1 MAFIRAQYDGVI
13 YDLDVL
19 EDTPIRVDISAIENG
34 DIGEVF
40 GATSQGFTLPGSKK
54 NNRFFKH
61 AYKVGV
67 TGVPG
72 LGNSVDASVI
82 SKSDTLLE
90 GSLFLDEVVRTPNG
104 GFNYEVTITN
114 SVVTFNDSIKTVAV
128 SDLDWSDYDHT
139 FSVANVTGS
148 WTDNLFGGDV
158 YYPLIDQG
166 RDGLE
171 NTGSLPNI
179 QIDSEEVARLG
190 YINNIT
196 SSLQV
201 QQLTPAIR
209 VSTVLDKIF
218 AQGEFTYSSS
228 LQPLFDNLYVMPK
241 QTENLSVKG
250 TGFTDFTFT
259 ANPSSP
265 ISITTDSPTYVD
277 VVFDN
282 ETDPAGAYDNTTGVY
297 TAPKPGTYRFTTII
311 TGSAGASPAFT
322 DRCDVDFRYLYN
334 GTTQIAFSPLIFDLG
349 DEGNTEVIILDTGN
363 INLNLNDT
371 IKLQRTNKITGGT
384 TPTITIET
392 TSTNSCVDSPINYET
407 GTIQLGQQFEPQTK
421 CIDVLRGLI
430 QKLNLVIEP
439 VYTEN
444 RVLKIES
451 FNNWSNSGKKVDW
464 TYKIQNAD
472 RISLRS
478 TLGNQQKTLTF
489 EDNRDNDRLS
499 KSVLEN
505 AEGLQW
511 GTEVVNAASD
521 VPQGERKVGAYFG
534 PVILDTIPGTND
546 NYIPQLYKTDNSEIG
561 RKTFKFKPRLGYKV
575 SGVLPTGSFI
585 GANSETFTDY
595 ATISNYDTLPVIS
608 GSTNNLHY
616 NESFYP
622 PAFDANATGSI
633 TSYKTY
639 WSDYINDL
647 YGSDS
652 KILSAEI
659 KFEPDEIA
667 DIELN
672 DKIFVEDKWYR
683 INKIKGYNLNYNDVV
698 GLELITVNDAGFPN
712 IVCDFDFSFETTT
725 TTTTTTTTST
735 TTTTTTTTTAA
746 PNKMVELSSF
756 NSSSGEIAAL
766 NLEYN
771 PELLTYQPIPTGSFI
786 TSSAVLLTGSLDF
799 TSSLSNNEYQLEWI
813 TRWRGDGSLFRI
825 GFGEING
832 DTGSI
837 SDSVTVDTNLY
848 TTISVDWDLT
858 PLISDTLTL
867 YNISGSNGYPDAW
880 RAFNDL
886 TGSGTIAHEI
896 CIPNASIDDFY
907 EPSTTANTTR
917 PKAYGKETSDCITNY
932 TDNIPARRFYVGEW
946 RGTRVVVNYKT
957 DTYGSDSDVYVER
970 MYPQW
975 RSPLLS
981 SGSNNVATGYSSL
994 NCYVF
999 NPVATDSIY
1008 WDDNENPYFGGPF
1021 AIGTYTPVYTNA
1033 ALTTQNCGSSGTGRF
1048 YRVTHS
1054 SGSLAGTSRIISIS
1068 SPSIGGRPCSFTQRL
1083 CIIS

>member
-19 EDTPIRVDISAIENG
+19 EDTPIRVDLSAIENG

-72 LGNSVDASVI
+72 LGESVQASVI

-104 GFNYEVTITN
+104 GYNYEITITN
-114 SVVTFNDSIKTVAV
+114 NVVAFNDSVKTVSV
-128 SDLDWSDYDHT
+128 SDLDWSEYDHT

-148 WTDNLFGGDV
+148 WENNLFGGSV

-179 QIDSEEVARLG
+179 QIDNEEGEARLG
-190 YINNIT
+190 FINNIT

-201 QQLTPAIR
+201 QQLTPAIS
-209 VSTVLDKIF
+209 VTTVLDKIF
-218 AQGEFTYSSS
+218 AQGEFSYSSS
-228 LQPLFDNLYVMPK
+228 LQPLFDNLYIMPK

-265 ISITTDSPTYVD
+265 IVISTDSATYVD

-311 TGSAGASPAFT
+311 TGSFGATPTMPT
-322 DRCDVDFRYLYN
+322 DGRVDVDFRYLYN
-334 GTTQIAFSPLIFDLG
+334 GTTQVAFSPLIFVEG
-349 DEGNTEVIILDTGN
+349 DEGSTEVIILDTGN
-363 INLNLNDT
+363 INLNLGDT
-371 IKLQRTNKITGGT
+371 IKLQRTNKITGDT
-384 TPTITIET
+384 TPNITIET

-407 GTIQLGQQFEPQTK
+407 GTIKLGEQFEPQTK

-439 VYTEN
+439 VYTQN

-451 FNNWSNSGKKVDW
+451 FNTWANSGKKVDW
-464 TYKIQNAD
+464 TKKIQNAD

-478 TLGNQQKTLTF
+478 TLANQQKTLTF

-521 VPQGERKVGAYFG
+521 VPQGERKIGAYFG
-534 PVILDTIPGTND
+534 PVILDTMPGTND
-546 NYIPQLYKTDNSEIG
+546 NVIPQLYKTDNSEIG
-561 RKTFKFKPRLGYKV
+561 RKTFKFKPRLGYKIN
-575 SGVLPTGSFI
+575 GTLPTGSFI
-585 GANSETFTDY
+585 GAASDTFTNY
-595 ATISNYDTLPVIS
+595 ATISNYDSFPVVS

-622 PAFDANATGSI
+622 PAFNANATGSI

-647 YGSDS
+647 YGQDS
-652 KILSAEI
+652 KILNAEI
-659 KFEPDEIA
+659 KFEPNEIA

-683 INKIKGYNLNYNDVV
+683 INQIKGYNLNYNDVV
-698 GLELITVNDAGFPN
+698 GLQLITVNDAGFPS
-712 IVCDFDFSFETTT
+712 IICDFNFDIDTTT

-756 NSSSGEIAAL
+756 VSSSEFSGSFGAL
-766 NLEYN
+766 DIKYN
-771 PELLTYQPIPTGSFI
+771 AESSSYKPIPYGSFE
-786 TSSAVLLTGSLDF
+786 TSSATFLTGSVDF
-799 TSSLSNNEYQLEWI
+799 TSSFTENFGRKTEYVA
-813 TRWRGDGSLFRI
+813 RWKGDGSLLNI
-825 GFGEING
+825 DFGTLNPG
-832 DTGSI
+832 TS
-837 SDSVTVDTNLY
+837 SVESSLAIDTNLY
-848 TTISVDWDLT
+848 TTLSVDWDLT
-858 PLISDTLTL
+858 PSSASTTFVLEVDMTGVTDFTVDEVKFGYAVSASAGSAIPPIE
-867 YNISGSNGYPDAW
+867 YQVSGSNFNSGSVYTFTKTIDYITSSVHGAYYFNVPGHSDCTSQV
-880 RAFNDL
+880 AFGTFFDGVQDGGSSIAPL
-886 TGSGTIAHEI
+886 CDGVIREKVQGFGTGSDITF
-896 CIPNASIDDFY
+896 S
-907 EPSTTANTTR
+907 NT
-917 PKAYGKETSDCITNY
+917 
-932 TDNIPARRFYVGEW
+932 
-946 RGTRVVVNYKT
+946 
-957 DTYGSDSDVYVER
+957 
-970 MYPQW
+970 
-975 RSPLLS
+975 
-981 SGSNNVATGYSSL
+981 
-994 NCYVF
+994 
-999 NPVATDSIY
+999 
-1008 WDDNENPYFGGPF
+1008 
-1021 AIGTYTPVYTNA
+1021 
-1033 ALTTQNCGSSGTGRF
+1033 
-1048 YRVTHS
+1048 
-1054 SGSLAGTSRIISIS
+1054 
-1068 SPSIGGRPCSFTQRL
+1068 
-1083 CIIS
+1083 

>member
-72 LGNSVDASVI
+72 LGSSVDASVI

-171 NTGSLPNI
+171 NTGSLPNVS
-179 QIDSEEVARLG
+179 IDTEQVARLG
-190 YINNIT
+190 YINNVT

-228 LQPLFDNLYVMPK
+228 LQPLFDNLYVLPK

-259 ANPSSP
+259 SQPTASFNITSNEP
-265 ISITTDSPTYVD
+265 IIPTYSD
-277 VVFDN
+277 VIFGN
-282 ETDPAGAYDNTTGVY
+282 EVSDPSNSYNPTTGVY
-297 TAPKPGTYRFTTII
+297 TAPKAGTYQFDAII
-311 TGSAGASPAFT
+311 SGSVAAAPAMT
-322 DRCDVDFRYLYN
+322 SRTDVDWRIMVN
-334 GTTQIAFSPLIFDLG
+334 GTNRVAFGGLVFDVG
-349 DEGNTEVIILDTGN
+349 DEGQSEALYVSSGL
-363 INLNLNDT
+363 INLNLGDT
-371 IKLQRTNKITGGT
+371 VKLQRTDKITFGT
-384 TPTITIET
+384 QPTIIIQG
-392 TSTNSCVDSPINYET
+392 TSQFVASDSPINYET

-444 RVLKIES
+444 RVLKIET

-464 TYKIQNAD
+464 TRKIQNAD

-478 TLGNQQKTLTF
+478 TLSNQQKTLQY

-511 GTEVVNAASD
+511 GTEIVNAASD
-521 VPQGERKVGAYFG
+521 VPQGERKIGAYFA
-534 PVILDTIPGTND
+534 PVILDTIQGTND
-546 NYIPQLYKTDNSEIG
+546 NIIPQLYKTDNSEIG

-575 SGVLPTGSFI
+575 SGTLPTGSFI
-585 GANSETFTDY
+585 GASSEPFQDY
-595 ATISNYDTLPVIS
+595 ATISNYDSLPVVS
-608 GSTNNLHY
+608 GSTNNLHF

-652 KILSAEI
+652 KILNAEI

-667 DIELN
+667 NIQLN

-698 GLELITVNDAGFPN
+698 GLELITVNDAGFPSIDCGFN
-712 IVCDFDFSFETTT
+712 MQELSGSVITNNLSLWLDATDSSSF
-725 TTTTTTTTST
+725 TTSDLT
-735 TTTTTTTTTAA
+735 KWR
-746 PNKMVELSSF
+746 NKLVTSDFVELY
-756 NSSSGEIAAL
+756 NVSSSDFVSSSISFSGPQPSPNTGSYGQSPTLGDFGEIRIA
-766 NLEYN
+766 
-771 PELLTYQPIPTGSFI
+771 TGSYYTMEAWI
-786 TSSAVLLTGSLDF
+786 AYEQQTPLYNVNGAVNMVVYDEPPTFPPGEEAYVGFWRPNASQDTVVVDVSDISTGSLKLGPESIDNNKFYHQVVTLDF
-799 TSSLSNNEYQLEWI
+799 NTNIAEYYQDAVLI
-813 TRWRGDGSLFRI
+813 DS
-825 GFGEING
+825 
-832 DTGSI
+832 GSI
-837 SDSVTVDTNLY
+837 PV
-848 TTISVDWDLT
+848 
-858 PLISDTLTL
+858 
-867 YNISGSNGYPDAW
+867 GSNW
-880 RAFNDL
+880 RQFNL
-886 TGSGTIAHEI
+886 FTLGTDYQINN
-896 CIPNASIDDFY
+896 PTDPPSDFRLQKVKIGQLRVY
-907 EPSTTANTTR
+907 TSKLTANN
-917 PKAYGKETSDCITNY
+917 IVNNY
-932 TDNIPARRFYVGEW
+932 QAQEFL
-946 RGTRVVVNYKT
+946 YK
-957 DTYGSDSDVYVER
+957 
-970 MYPQW
+970 
-975 RSPLLS
+975 
-981 SGSNNVATGYSSL
+981 N
-994 NCYVF
+994 
-999 NPVATDSIY
+999 
-1008 WDDNENPYFGGPF
+1008 
-1021 AIGTYTPVYTNA
+1021 
-1033 ALTTQNCGSSGTGRF
+1033 
-1048 YRVTHS
+1048 
-1054 SGSLAGTSRIISIS
+1054 
-1068 SPSIGGRPCSFTQRL
+1068 
-1083 CIIS
+1083 

>member
-19 EDTPIRVDISAIENG
+19 EDTPIRVDVSAIENG

-128 SDLDWSDYDHT
+128 SDLDWSDYDHA

-148 WTDNLFGGDV
+148 WENDLFGGDV

-179 QIDSEEVARLG
+179 AIDTEVVARLG
-190 YINNIT
+190 YINNET

-209 VSTVLDKIF
+209 VSLVLDKIF
-218 AQGEFTYSSS
+218 EQGEFAYSSS
-228 LQPLFDNLYVMPK
+228 LEPLFDNLYIMPK

-250 TGFTDFTFT
+250 TGFSDFTFT
-259 ANPSSP
+259 SEPLSAFN
-265 ISITTDSPTYVD
+265 ITSNAPTIPTYSD
-277 VVFDN
+277 VIFDN
-282 ETDPAGAYDNTTGVY
+282 EVSDPSNSYNPTTGVY
-297 TAPKPGTYRFTTII
+297 TAPKAGTYQFDAII
-311 TGSAGASPAFT
+311 SGSVAAAPAMTSRT
-322 DRCDVDFRYLYN
+322 DIDWRIMVN
-334 GTTQIAFSPLIFDLG
+334 GTQRVAFGGLVFDVG
-349 DEGNTEVIILDTGN
+349 QEGESEALFVSSGL
-363 INLNLNDT
+363 INLNLGDT
-371 IKLQRTNKITGGT
+371 VKLQRTDKITVGT
-384 TPTITIET
+384 QPTIIIQA
-392 TSTNSCVDSPINYET
+392 TSQFVASDSPINYET

-444 RVLKIES
+444 RVLKIET

-464 TYKIQNAD
+464 TYKIQQAD

-478 TLGNQQKTLTF
+478 TLGNQQKTLKY
-489 EDNRDNDRLS
+489 EENRDNDRLS

-511 GTEVVNAASD
+511 GTEIVNAASD
-521 VPQGERKVGAYFG
+521 VPQGERKVGAYFA
-534 PVILDTIPGTND
+534 PVILDTISGTND
-546 NYIPQLYKTDNSEIG
+546 NIIPQLYKTDNSEIEK
-561 RKTFKFKPRLGYKV
+561 KTFKFKPRLGYKV
-575 SGVLPTGSFI
+575 SGTLPTGSFI
-585 GANSETFTDY
+585 GAASEPFQDY
-595 ATISNYDTLPVIS
+595 ATISNYDSLPVVS
-608 GSTNNLHY
+608 GSTNNLHF

-667 DIELN
+667 GIELN

-698 GLELITVNDAGFPN
+698 GLELITVNDAGFPS
-712 IVCDFDFSFETTT
+712 IFCDF
-725 TTTTTTTTST
+725 
-735 TTTTTTTTTAA
+735 
-746 PNKMVELSSF
+746 N
-756 NSSSGEIAAL
+756 
-766 NLEYN
+766 
-771 PELLTYQPIPTGSFI
+771 
-786 TSSAVLLTGSLDF
+786 F
-799 TSSLSNNEYQLEWI
+799 TSE
-813 TRWRGDGSLFRI
+813 
-825 GFGEING
+825 
-832 DTGSI
+832 
-837 SDSVTVDTNLY
+837 
-848 TTISVDWDLT
+848 
-858 PLISDTLTL
+858 
-867 YNISGSNGYPDAW
+867 
-880 RAFNDL
+880 
-886 TGSGTIAHEI
+886 
-896 CIPNASIDDFY
+896 
-907 EPSTTANTTR
+907 
-917 PKAYGKETSDCITNY
+917 
-932 TDNIPARRFYVGEW
+932 DN
-946 RGTRVVVNYKT
+946 
-957 DTYGSDSDVYVER
+957 
-970 MYPQW
+970 
-975 RSPLLS
+975 
-981 SGSNNVATGYSSL
+981 
-994 NCYVF
+994 
-999 NPVATDSIY
+999 
-1008 WDDNENPYFGGPF
+1008 
-1021 AIGTYTPVYTNA
+1021 
-1033 ALTTQNCGSSGTGRF
+1033 
-1048 YRVTHS
+1048 
-1054 SGSLAGTSRIISIS
+1054 
-1068 SPSIGGRPCSFTQRL
+1068 
-1083 CIIS
+1083 